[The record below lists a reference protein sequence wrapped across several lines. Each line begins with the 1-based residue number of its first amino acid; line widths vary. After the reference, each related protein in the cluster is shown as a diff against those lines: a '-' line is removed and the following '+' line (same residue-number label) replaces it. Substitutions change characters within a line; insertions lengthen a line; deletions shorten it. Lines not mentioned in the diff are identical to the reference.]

1 MVNLLKVQKTLLQL
15 VAKQAGLRLQPVEVE
30 PGTIISFWVPKE
42 KAKCRKNVSTNKDVF
57 PMGNSVGVENFRKE
71 VKKKKERPA
80 VVLVHGFATDGLVTW
95 QFQLFALTKKY
106 DVYVP
111 DLLFFGG
118 SLTSSTDRSPRFQAE
133 CMIAALAGL
142 GVERCTVVGFSY
154 GGFVA
159 FRMAEIK
166 PDMVHSLVISGSL
179 IAMTDSMNE
188 SILET
193 LGLESSAELL
203 LPETAKGVKALLHN
217 AMYKKLWFP
226 NFMFNDFLEVMFSH
240 KKERAELL
248 EALVIRNDDANVPN
262 LSQKILLLWG
272 EKDRIF
278 RLQYAKDMKEQLG
291 ENTSIQ
297 IIGKAGHLAHIERP
311 FRYNHY
317 LKEFLATAS

>member
-15 VAKQAGLRLQPVEVE
+15 LAKQAGLRLQPVEVE

-42 KAKCRKNVSTNKDVF
+42 KAKNRKNVSTNKEVF
-57 PMGNSVGVENFRKE
+57 PMGNSVDAENLR
-71 VKKKKERPA
+71 KKKRPA

-95 QFQLFALTKKY
+95 QFQLLALTKKY

-118 SLTSSTDRSPRFQAE
+118 SLTSSTVRSSRFQAE
-133 CMIAALAGL
+133 CIIAALAGL

-159 FRMAEIK
+159 FKMAEIK

-179 IAMTDSMNE
+179 IAMTDSVNE

-203 LPETAKGVKALLHN
+203 LPETPKGVKALLSN
-217 AMYKKLWFP
+217 VMYKKLWFP
-226 NFMFNDFLEVMFSH
+226 NFIFNDFLEVMFSH

-248 EALVIRNDDANVPN
+248 EALVIRNDEVSIPN

-272 EKDRIF
+272 ENDRIF
-278 RLQYAKDMKEQLG
+278 RLQLAKDMKEQLG
-291 ENTSIQ
+291 ENTTIQ
-297 IIGKAGHLAHIERP
+297 TIRKAGHLAHIERP

-317 LKEFLATAS
+317 LKEFLATATN